1 MLGSG
6 EPTGVPCTMCDA
18 YGMWAMH
25 WGVSHTPIHGMETNS
40 APVRGAS
47 VPALSLNLLEMLSL
61 NRTNVKYQSLPVF
74 LALALLA
81 LPTVDLHT

>member
-6 EPTGVPCTMCDA
+6 EPTGVHAPCV
-18 YGMWAMH
+18 MH
-25 WGVSHTPIHGMETNS
+25 MGNAGVSHTPIHGVETNS

-47 VPALSLNLLEMLSL
+47 VPALSLNLSEMLSL

-81 LPTVDLHT
+81 LPAVDLYT